1 MAISAET
8 RTHLIGLSV
17 AMLGQ
22 APGTKRL
29 NEWVGDLNDEE
40 NPMTVAELAGHIAE
54 TEAFTTAYPIFQTP
68 GEFADKLLGVLLPG
82 VSPVAMMAAKDLVV
96 SQLNDDVG
104 RGEIIHN
111 VVVALLDV
119 AEAGASHPLWIAY
132 GEAATA
138 FHNKVLV
145 AEHYTV
151 KKTMAEPSASV
162 LDGVD
167 HTDGSRQEAIDR
179 IDLVRQD
186 VRGDDE
192 TDVEIGSA
200 DGTSIVEVTG
210 GKSVTIGLE
219 ADGKGQSQSV
229 ETVRVFEIERD
240 VAGTEKETN
249 FSHFNLRTDFDDF
262 VLAPDG
268 NRVEIPIAGLQ
279 QKDGGPIVGDGGN
292 TQIKVARAEG
302 TKLTDEIPVRDGS
315 GEAIENNNDY
325 PLHYNPV
332 TGKFKWG
339 PYAGTLTGQNI
350 PAPPTEA
357 SLPGTVNADGD
368 GVSMDR
374 ERVETTMD
382 VPVPGGD
389 PTVTI
394 RSDAIARVELH
405 DTDAVALIVN
415 ESKMADGKDKPED
428 LLLAVNNYG
437 DDSQGKVCIKGQG
450 SAENID
456 ILVVDDSNFRLAS
469 NEVKTLDIDAG
480 GSLVLA
486 VTTFDDEDAD
496 PVYKASGTLESITV
510 EGDGKVT
517 MAGLA
522 GMDSLEMIDAS
533 MATGMVH
540 FRSGKVGAFESLK
553 ALETVMTGSGGDIVE
568 VGSTADG
575 KLAAIHTHGG
585 NDRVT
590 VMGEHRTK
598 DGLEVLLGDGDDH
611 YHGTN
616 AKANKMSVI
625 DGGDGMD
632 TLRLTNGAGATYTEG
647 TGKAQKTLSIYKNF
661 EILDAGGGQ
670 GKYDITALGVEGIRF
685 SASTADEV
693 ELSNVV
699 SEGMGFHV
707 MSGKAGT
714 DAAVEVDYK
723 VAAPDKDPEFR
734 EENAGSTINRDFT
747 VNLTAAGG
755 SKDKDDSKGKMDG
768 VHTGQASATITVQ
781 AGIDAMIVNSM
792 AKAGGKATAA
802 GYTNTVIIA
811 ESGLV
816 RVKLNGDSMV
826 NLQGKGL
833 EDLRL
838 VDAKANKAGVVV
850 DVGAGNDAT
859 AADKLTMRGSDGA
872 DMLHGG
878 NGVDVLMGNKGDD
891 TLEGRDGADTLHG
904 GDGMDTIMGGAG
916 DDVIRGGAHGD
927 TLTGGEGNDMFEF
940 TAQSDSQLSGYDKTG
955 AGMGMDTIMGF
966 LSGTDKIVLSEDLYD
981 KVRGAIRG
989 TGNWA
994 NWKSV
999 DLDGDPQTPGT
1010 IDITEIDGTPT
1021 EFKKAVP
1028 AQGTTPAMS
1037 AVPPDSGAMNL
1048 KEFIGDGKGLFES
1061 RGADTS
1067 GVASVGGNLT
1077 KYSIALISQDL
1088 DGTDNDGLWVL
1099 FDVDGDGDFEQAND
1113 MVIFL
1118 QGATGFLGTDIME
1131 AS

>member
-96 SQLNDDVG
+96 SQLNDGLG

-145 AEHYTV
+145 AERHTV

-210 GKSVTIGLE
+210 GKSVTVGLE

-240 VAGTEKETN
+240 VAGTKMETSL
-249 FSHFNLRTDFDDF
+249 SHFNLRTDFDDF

-268 NRVEIPIAGLQ
+268 NRVEIPTAGLL
-279 QKDGGPIVGDGGN
+279 QKDGGTIGGAT

-302 TKLTDEIPVRDGS
+302 TKDFKAEIPVRDGS
-315 GEAIENNNDY
+315 GEAIENTDDY
-325 PLHYNPV
+325 PLHYNPL

-339 PYAGTLTGQNI
+339 PYAGTLTGDSI
-350 PAPPTEA
+350 PDAPTEA

-374 ERVETTMD
+374 ERVETTKT

-394 RSDAIARVELH
+394 RSDAISRVELYN
-405 DTDAVALIVN
+405 TDAVALIVN
-415 ESKMADGKDKPED
+415 ESKTADGKDKPED

-480 GSLVLA
+480 GSLTLA
-486 VTTFDDEDAD
+486 VTTFDNSKVD
-496 PVYKASGTLESITV
+496 PAYKASGTLESITV
-510 EGDGKVT
+510 KGDGKVT

-533 MATGMVH
+533 MATGMVD
-540 FRSGKVGAFESLK
+540 FRSGNVGAFEFLK

-568 VGSTADG
+568 VGSRADG

-585 NDRVT
+585 ADRVT
-590 VMGEHRTK
+590 VMGDHRTK
-598 DGLEVLLGDGDDH
+598 EGLKVLLGDGNDH

-616 AKANKMSVI
+616 TKANKMSVI

-661 EILDAGGGQ
+661 ETLDAGGGK
-670 GKYDITALGVEGIRF
+670 GKYDITALGVEEIRF
-685 SASTADEV
+685 SASTEEKV

-714 DAAVEVDYK
+714 DTVMVEVDYK
-723 VAAPDKDPEFR
+723 VAEPDKAPEFR

-755 SKDKDDSKGKMDG
+755 TTDEDASEGKTG
-768 VHTGQASATITVQ
+768 VHTGQTKATITLQ

-811 ESGLV
+811 DSGLK

-826 NLQGKGL
+826 NLSGAGL
-833 EDLRL
+833 DGLRL

-850 DVGAGNDAT
+850 DVGTGNDAT
-859 AADKLTMRGSDGA
+859 ATDKLTMRGSDGA
-872 DMLHGG
+872 DELQGG

-891 TLEGRDGADTLHG
+891 TLKGRDGADTLHG
-904 GDGMDTIMGGAG
+904 GDGVDTIEGGAG
-916 DDVIRGGAHGD
+916 DDVIHGGAHGD
-927 TLTGGEGNDMFEF
+927 TLTGDGGDNMFEF
-940 TAQSDSQLSGYDKTG
+940 TAASDSQLTGYNAKSG
-955 AGMGMDTIMGF
+955 AGMGMDTIMDF
-966 LSGTDKIVLSEDLYD
+966 TSGTDKIVLSEDLYD

-989 TGNWA
+989 TDDWA

-999 DLDGDPQTPGT
+999 DSDGDPETEGT
-1010 IDITEIDGTPT
+1010 TAITSIDGTPT
-1021 EFKKAVP
+1021 QFRKNDP
-1028 AQGTTPAMS
+1028 TTDEDEELAPN
-1037 AVPPDSGAMNL
+1037 SGAMNL
-1048 KEFIGDGKGLFES
+1048 KDFIGDGKGLFES
-1061 RGADTS
+1061 RGADS
-1067 GVASVGGNLT
+1067 SSADSVGGDLT
-1077 KYSIALISQDL
+1077 KYSIAVISQ
-1088 DGTDNDGLWVL
+1088 TTANKEGLWVL

-1118 QGATGFLGTDIME
+1118 AGASTTFAGTDIME